1 MLQGAPAVI
10 FSKSNLPKY
19 YYVYAYLRADGTPY
33 YFGKGKGN
41 RAWVKGKGEVYPPK
55 DPSRIIILEHNL
67 TDVGALAIERRMIS
81 WYGRKDNHTGI
92 LRNKTDGGD
101 GTAGVIQS
109 KEQVAHRVAINIQK
123 QTGQKRPQVSALQLG
138 RKCPSVSKR
147 LSGPDNPGKK
157 QKNKDLYRKLYTGTG
172 SVRYDHTVYNFFNS
186 NTNESVSM
194 TQYELRTTY
203 NLDSGG
209 VNNLIKQKRK
219 VVKGWVLVSST
230 STKIL

>member
-10 FSKSNLPKY
+10 FSKFNLPKY

-55 DPSRIIILEHNL
+55 DPSRIIILEHYL
-67 TDVGALAIERRMIS
+67 TDVGALAIERRMIA
-81 WYGRKDNHTGI
+81 WYGRKDNNTGI

-109 KEQVAHRVAINIQK
+109 KEQIAHRVAINIQK

-147 LSGPDNPGKK
+147 MSGPDNPGKK

-172 SVRYDHTVYNFFNS
+172 SVRYDHTIYNFVNV
-186 NTNESVSM
+186 NTNELVSM

-219 VVKGWVLVSST
+219 IVKGWVLQ
-230 STKIL
+230 K

>member
-1 MLQGAPAVI
+1 MI
-10 FSKSNLPKY
+10 FSSCNTPTAF
-19 YYVYAYLRADGTPY
+19 YVYAYLREDGTPY
-33 YFGKGKGN
+33 YIGKGKGR

-55 DPSRIIILEHNL
+55 DTSRIIILEHYL
-67 TDVGALAIERRMIS
+67 TDIGALAIERRMIA
-81 WYGRKDNHTGI
+81 WYGRKDNNTGI

-109 KEQVAHRVAINIQK
+109 AEQIAHRVAINIVK

-147 LSGPDNPGKK
+147 MSGPDSPGKK
-157 QKNKDLYRKLYTGTG
+157 QKNKDLYCKLYTGTG
-172 SVRYDHTVYNFFNS
+172 SVRYDHTVHNFFNTE
-186 NTNESVSM
+186 TNESVSM

-203 NLDSGG
+203 NLDSSG

-219 VVKGWVLVSST
+219 IVKGWIIV
-230 STKIL
+230 